1 MKRKNL
7 FLSLICS
14 LILTIALV
22 TVTVISIVPKKNNG
36 AGNGSTSS
44 NVSDTGN
51 VGDNTTPDVTVNED
65 RDGSA
70 EKPYVIYDAET
81 FQAFIVDKYL
91 DADGNYIN
99 YLAEDG
105 EGNLLYPELAE
116 GIYYEL
122 GADIDF
128 AGQDAKVIFN
138 KRIAF
143 NGHIKGNGHALK
155 NITFNVTKDNF
166 VEDYTYTRDGA
177 LIANIGLFGEVYKA
191 EITDLSITGLQIVF
205 EEGLYTSIANAE
217 YDIVKSVTV
226 GAVAGIAYESTIE
239 VTVDAKMD
247 AFAYAVY
254 SENKANGSYAVGG
267 VVGVASGCAFDNTT
281 VAVEISADEGSA
293 YYVGGVAGAAFRTS
307 IANAKVDAKVE
318 TYAKQALK
326 VAGVVGYAQ
335 ALELDTADV
344 KLDVVALDE
353 NRLDTDAVT
362 QIDSDKYAS
371 VAGIVARISVPSAS
385 KTSKIANV
393 TVVSTADIDATFAG
407 AVMDVVIADSLK
419 GTTAKYVEIKDVIV
433 DSDVEVLKAFGF
445 AKYLVN
451 TTVDLSISKVAIVN
465 GVEREFNVRLTGSAS
480 LKKDVVKNVIPVE
493 VFMTMERAANND
505 IVNGLEA
512 VKVIVSNAMAL
523 NAYIAEGFGSY
534 VVA

>member
-14 LILTIALV
+14 IALTIALV
-22 TVTVISIVPKKNNG
+22 TVTVISIVPKKDKG
-36 AGNGSTSS
+36 AGNGSTST

-51 VGDNTTPDVTVNED
+51 VGDNTSPDVTINED

-81 FQAFIVDKYL
+81 FKAFIVDKYL
-91 DADGNYIN
+91 DENGNYIN
-99 YLAEDG
+99 YLEKDG
-105 EGNLLYPELAE
+105 DGNFLYPELAD
-116 GIYYEL
+116 GLYYEL
-122 GADIDF
+122 DADIDF
-128 AGQDAKVIFN
+128 AGQEAEVLFN

-155 NITFNVTKDNF
+155 NITFNVTKENF
-166 VEDYTYTRDGA
+166 VEDYTYTRDGQ

-191 EITDLSITGLQIVF
+191 EITDLSITGLQIVC
-205 EEGLYTSIANAE
+205 EDGLYTSIANAE
-217 YDIVKSVTV
+217 FDIVKSVSV
-226 GAVAGIAYESTIE
+226 GAIAGIAYDSTIE

-267 VVGVASGCAFDNTT
+267 VVGVASGCAINNTT
-281 VAVEISADEGSA
+281 VKVEMTADEGTA
-293 YYVGGVAGAAFRTS
+293 YYVGGVAGAAFKTT
-307 IANAKVDAKVE
+307 IENAKVDAKVE

-335 ALELDTADV
+335 ALQLNTADV
-344 KLDVVALDE
+344 KLAVVALDE

-385 KTSKIANV
+385 KTSKIENV

-407 AVMDVVIADSLK
+407 AVMDVVLGGNAT
-419 GTTAKYVEIKDVIV
+419 GTTKYVEIKDVIV
-433 DSDVEVLKAFGF
+433 DSDVKVLKAFGF

-451 TTVDLSISKVAIVN
+451 TKVELNLAKVAIVK

-480 LKKDVVKNVIPVE
+480 LDKDVVQGVVPVE
-493 VFMTMERAANND
+493 VFMTMERSANNE

-512 VKVIVSNAMAL
+512 VKVIVSQSIAL